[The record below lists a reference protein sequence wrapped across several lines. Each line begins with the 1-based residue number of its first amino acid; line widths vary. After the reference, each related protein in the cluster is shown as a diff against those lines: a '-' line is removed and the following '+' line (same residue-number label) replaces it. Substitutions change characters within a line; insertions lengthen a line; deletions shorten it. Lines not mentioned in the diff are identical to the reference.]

1 MYAYIDIYIFVMIGQ
16 LEVIFGECL
25 HSAHMCLSILKWQI
39 SQSKIPVRHNS
50 AMLRLSDTVVL
61 L

>member
-39 SQSKIPVRHNS
+39 SQSKIPVHHNS
-50 AMLRLSDTVVL
+50 TVLRLSNTIL
-61 L
+61 LL